1 MAAAQGKG
9 FAPPYCTGLAGT
21 MEHIPILAA
30 AIALGLASA
39 ASAQDSATT
48 AGTAQIEERGG
59 IEATGE
65 LIFQNLEIPNIAL
78 PLITSTSTG
87 DAHISVMGDDAMVSL
102 AVPDSIDMT
111 MEGGLESLTVL
122 TALDGGEVGVLG
134 MQSLI
139 SPGGTLSV
147 DVGGH
152 INVRPED
159 LAPGEYRGLLVVV
172 AQYN

>member
-1 MAAAQGKG
+1 
-9 FAPPYCTGLAGT
+9 
-21 MEHIPILAA
+21 MERIPILAA

-39 ASAQDSATT
+39 AAAQDSATT
-48 AGTAQIEERGG
+48 TGTAQIEERGG
-59 IEATGE
+59 IEATGQV
-65 LIFQNLEIPNIAL
+65 IFQNIDIPTIAL
-78 PLITSTSTG
+78 APTITTTSTS

-102 AVPDSIDMT
+102 AVPDSIDMSQQ
-111 MEGGLESLTVL
+111 GGLGSLTVF
-122 TALDGGEVGVLG
+122 TALDGDQVGVLG